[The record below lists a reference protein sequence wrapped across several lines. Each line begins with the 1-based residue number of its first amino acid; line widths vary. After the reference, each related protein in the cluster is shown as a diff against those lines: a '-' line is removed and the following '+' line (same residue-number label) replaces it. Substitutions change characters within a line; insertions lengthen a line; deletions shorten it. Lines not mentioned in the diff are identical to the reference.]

1 MIELKELVDIVTR
14 NKVKSIEII
23 GDNSDKKSKLTQF
36 YDLVAEG
43 AVDSDEEAFYLLYQN
58 PEDKNAYYKLKH
70 SLRERLLNTM
80 FFIDVKK
87 AKYSTVKK
95 AKLECQK
102 IISLFNLLRTKGAI
116 RNAIKIAKRGL
127 KIALEYEFTQET
139 IFLAENL
146 RVHYATV
153 IGDRKRFLYYDEI
166 VNRSQEL
173 YLAEGKAKSRYLDL
187 VSLYVKDKST
197 KSYVRN
203 LAGQYLGEVENMQ
216 VETKSINLFYYKS
229 MLEIIYHMSINDYK
243 TTIQVCRLTLEK
255 INAYRYLS
263 TRAKISV
270 SLQYIA
276 CCIHLK
282 YFDEGKKS
290 ISECLE
296 IVEEGMTAWF
306 KLQELYLTLCLH
318 TKNYIEAWHTY
329 QRAIRHKKFQT
340 LFANAR
346 EVWKIY
352 EAWLY
357 FLIKAG
363 KVDPLNGATYQKFRI
378 GRFLNEVPTFSKD
391 KRGLNVSILIVQ
403 IVLLLQDKRRYE
415 LIDRMEAIAQYK
427 HRYLDKEQ
435 NYRSNVFIRMLL
447 EVSKVGFKREGA
459 LQRADKYLGMLDE
472 VPLEVSNQSHDLE
485 ILPYEDIWDIVVAQL
500 D

>member
-23 GDNSDKKSKLTQF
+23 GNPSDKGTKLMQF
-36 YDLVAEG
+36 YDLIAEG
-43 AVDSDEEAFYLLYQN
+43 KVDSDEEAFQQLYDCVG
-58 PEDKNAYYKLKH
+58 DKNAYYKLKH
-70 SLRERLLNTM
+70 SLRERLFNTI
-80 FFIDVKK
+80 FFIDLKQ
-87 AKYSTVKK
+87 AKYSNVKK

-116 RNAIKIAKRGL
+116 RNAIKIARRGL
-127 KIALEYEFTQET
+127 KIAIEYEFTQEI

-146 RVHYATV
+146 RVHYATI
-153 IGDRKRFLYYDEI
+153 IGDRKTFLHYDNI
-166 VNRSQEL
+166 VTKYQTL
-173 YLAEGKAKSRYLDL
+173 FLAEGKAKSRYLDL
-187 VSLYVKDKST
+187 ISLYVNNRST
-197 KSYVRN
+197 KNYVRN
-203 LAGQYLGEVENMQ
+203 LAERYHNEIEEIELEVS
-216 VETKSINLFYYKS
+216 SINFYYYKC
-229 MLEIIYHMSINDYK
+229 MLKIIYHMSVNDYRN
-243 TTIQVCRLTLEK
+243 TIQICSTTLDK
-255 INAYRYLS
+255 IASYKYLS

-282 YFDEGKKS
+282 FFDKGKKS
-290 ISECLE
+290 ILECLD

-318 TKNYIEAWHTY
+318 TKNYAEAWRTY
-329 QRAIRHKKFQT
+329 QRAVNHKKFQS
-340 LFANAR
+340 LFSNAQ

-357 FLIKAG
+357 FLLRAG
-363 KVDPLNGATYQKFRI
+363 KVGALNGSAYKNFRI

-391 KRGLNVSILIVQ
+391 KRGLNVPILIVQ
-403 IVLLLQDKRRYE
+403 IVLLLQTGRRDE
-415 LIDRMEAIAQYK
+415 LIDRVEAIAQYK

-435 NYRSNVFIRMLL
+435 NYRSDLFIRMLL
-447 EVSKVGFKREGA
+447 EVSKASFRQEGVLKRT
-459 LQRADKYLGMLDE
+459 RKYHSMLSD

-485 ILPYEDIWDIVVAQL
+485 ILPYEDIWDIVVEQL